1 MYTFKSPQLKPLYL
15 KQLTSLFLMASEFFP
30 KEVTFGGKNSGI
42 FFFFKLEMED
52 INQEQKENQLL

>member
-1 MYTFKSPQLKPLYL
+1 
-15 KQLTSLFLMASEFFP
+15 MASEFFP
-30 KEVTFGGKNSGI
+30 KEVTFGGKNSGF